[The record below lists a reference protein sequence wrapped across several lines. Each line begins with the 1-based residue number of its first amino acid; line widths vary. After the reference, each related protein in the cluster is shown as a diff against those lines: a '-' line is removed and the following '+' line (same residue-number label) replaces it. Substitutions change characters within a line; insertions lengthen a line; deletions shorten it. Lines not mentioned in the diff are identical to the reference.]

1 MIKKAIVVGAT
12 SGIGKGVA
20 QILVKKG
27 YKVGI
32 AGRRENL
39 LEELESESPKAY
51 VAKVMDVTDYENAV
65 SILNELTEELGGLD
79 VLIVSAAT
87 IQYNPVLNFTEE
99 KLTID
104 TNINGFTC
112 IMDWGFNYF
121 RNQGSGHL
129 VGITSVA
136 GFRGWRNN
144 PAYNASKS
152 YQMNYLEGLRNLAK
166 HNKLPIYVTDARP
179 GYVETAMKGKT
190 LVFWV
195 SSVEKASK
203 GIYRAIRWKFKV
215 VYVSGRWRFGAWLYK
230 KLPNNLVERA

>member
-1 MIKKAIVVGAT
+1 MKKAIVVGAT

-20 QILVKKG
+20 QILAKKG

-32 AGRRENL
+32 TGRRENL
-39 LEELESESPKAY
+39 LEELRNENTEAY
-51 VAKVMDVTDYENAV
+51 ISKTLDVTDCENAIPV
-65 SILNELTEELGGLD
+65 LEQLATELGGFDL
-79 VLIVSAAT
+79 LIFSAGT
-87 IQYNPVLNFTEE
+87 IQYNPVLDFTEE

-112 IMDWGFNYF
+112 IMGWGFNYF
-121 RNQGSGHL
+121 RNQGYGHL

-152 YQMNYLEGLRNLAK
+152 FQMNYLEGLRNLAK
-166 HNKLPIYVTDARP
+166 HNKLPILVTDIRP
-179 GYVETAMKGKT
+179 GYVETAMKGDT

-195 SSVEKASK
+195 SSVEQASK
-203 GIYRAIRWKFKV
+203 DIYRAIKWKLKV
-215 VYVSGRWRFGAWLYK
+215 VYVSGRWRFGAWLYRQ
-230 KLPNNLVERA
+230 LPNKLVERV